1 MGCTGTYM
9 LRYILSLQ
17 VLIVFLET
25 IMNKNTLLLP
35 LVVLMVTTLAACTT
49 PRIGGS
55 DYNSRQVR
63 GEQTVRIGTV
73 ESLRAV
79 KIQSN
84 EPSTVGVLGGAIA
97 GAAVGHAIGQGGGNS
112 AATVLGVLG
121 GAVAGDAIQ
130 KSAMTQDGL
139 EITIRLDSGYVIAVT
154 QGADEAFRVGDR
166 VQVLGGAGATRVTRL
181 DAASRLNAP
190 PPAQTPNTPPP
201 PPSGAPSATP
211 GSGADGQ
218 YLYFCPD
225 NNQYYP
231 AVQVCRSAW
240 MKVQK

>member
-1 MGCTGTYM
+1 MM
-9 LRYILSLQ
+9 
-17 VLIVFLET
+17 
-25 IMNKNTLLLP
+25 KNALLLP
-35 LVVLMVTTLAACTT
+35 LVAVMVTTLAACTT
-49 PRIGGS
+49 PGIGGS
-55 DYNSRQVR
+55 DYRSNQVR

-154 QGADEAFRVGDR
+154 QGADEVLRVGDR

-181 DAASRLNAP
+181 DPASRLNAP